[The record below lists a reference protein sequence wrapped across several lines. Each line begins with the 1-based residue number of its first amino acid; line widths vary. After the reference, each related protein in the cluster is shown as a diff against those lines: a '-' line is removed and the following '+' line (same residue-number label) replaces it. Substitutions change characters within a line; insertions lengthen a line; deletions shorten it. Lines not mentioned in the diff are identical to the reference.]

1 VNSNPQDGTSVKK
14 YGLAF
19 HTATP
24 ELGLAIS
31 NFAGD
36 SRCQTWNLGRSL
48 ATDLHQHLVE
58 FIEPQTWAD
67 LAFIAVAKGP
77 GGFTGTRMGMV
88 TARTLAQQ
96 LDIPVF
102 AISTLAAVA
111 WAAPPQPPLA
121 KGGLLSAEPPVAK
134 GGLLNAEPPQPALA
148 KGGLLNAEPP
158 QPPLPK
164 GGLLNAEPPLASD
177 GLLNAE
183 PPQPPL
189 PKGGLLSAE
198 PPVAKGGLLNAEP
211 PQPALAKGGLLS
223 AEPPV
228 AKGGLLNAEPPQ
240 PPLAK
245 GGLLSIAL
253 QMPAQRGQL
262 FGAVY
267 SVNKDSGLTEL
278 FPDTV
283 MTPESW
289 QEKLESWENSYQLI
303 EVGSE
308 LGWSVSSV
316 LELAYLE
323 WKQGSRPDWSGALP
337 FYGQHPVKGH

>member
-1 VNSNPQDGTSVKK
+1 MNSNPQDGTLVKK
-14 YGLAF
+14 YGLAL
-19 HTATP
+19 HTASR

-36 SRCQTWNLGRSL
+36 SRCQTWNLDRDL
-48 ATDLHQHLVE
+48 ATHLHQYLVE
-58 FIEPQTWAD
+58 FIQPQTWAD

-121 KGGLLSAEPPVAK
+121 KGGLLSAEPS
-134 GGLLNAEPPQPALA
+134 LA
-148 KGGLLNAEPP
+148 KGGLLNTEPP
-158 QPPLPK
+158 QPPL
-164 GGLLNAEPPLASD
+164 S
-177 GLLNAE
+177 
-183 PPQPPL
+183 
-189 PKGGLLSAE
+189 KGGLLSAE
-198 PPVAKGGLLNAEP
+198 PFLAKEGLLNT
-211 PQPALAKGGLLS
+211 
-223 AEPPV
+223 
-228 AKGGLLNAEPPQ
+228 EPPQ

-245 GGLLSIAL
+245 GGLLREDIAL

-278 FPDTV
+278 FLDTV

-289 QEKLESWENSYQLI
+289 QEKLDNWGNSYQLI

-323 WKQGSRPDWSGALP
+323 WQMGSRPDWSDALP

>member
-1 VNSNPQDGTSVKK
+1 MIVKSNPQDGTSVKK
-14 YGLAF
+14 YGLAL

-58 FIEPQTWAD
+58 FIRPQTWAD

-88 TARTLAQQ
+88 TARTLGQQ

-111 WAAPPQPPLA
+111 WAAPPQPPLS
-121 KGGLLSAEPPVAK
+121 KGGLLSGKPPLAK
-134 GGLLNAEPPQPALA
+134 EGLLSRKLPLA
-148 KGGLLNAEPP
+148 KE
-158 QPPLPK
+158 
-164 GGLLNAEPPLASD
+164 GLLNAEPPLAK
-177 GLLNAE
+177 E
-183 PPQPPL
+183 
-189 PKGGLLSAE
+189 
-198 PPVAKGGLLNAEP
+198 
-211 PQPALAKGGLLS
+211 
-223 AEPPV
+223 
-228 AKGGLLNAEPPQ
+228 
-240 PPLAK
+240 
-245 GGLLSIAL
+245 GLLSIAL

-283 MTPESW
+283 MTAESW

-308 LGWSVSSV
+308 LGGSVSSV

>member
-1 VNSNPQDGTSVKK
+1 MNSNPQDGTSVKK

-58 FIEPQTWAD
+58 FIRPQTWAD

-111 WAAPPQPPLA
+111 WAAHPQPPVA
-121 KGGLLSAEPPVAK
+121 KEGLLSAEPP
-134 GGLLNAEPPQPALA
+134 Q
-148 KGGLLNAEPP
+148 
-158 QPPLPK
+158 
-164 GGLLNAEPPLASD
+164 AS
-177 GLLNAE
+177 E
-183 PPQPPL
+183 
-189 PKGGLLSAE
+189 
-198 PPVAKGGLLNAEP
+198 
-211 PQPALAKGGLLS
+211 
-223 AEPPV
+223 
-228 AKGGLLNAEPPQ
+228 
-240 PPLAK
+240 
-245 GGLLSIAL
+245 GLLSIAL

-308 LGWSVSSV
+308 LGGSVSSV

-337 FYGQHPVKGH
+337 YYGQHPVKGH

>member
-1 VNSNPQDGTSVKK
+1 MNSNPQDGTSVKK

-48 ATDLHQHLVE
+48 ATDLHQHLVK
-58 FIEPQTWAD
+58 FIGPQTWAD

-111 WAAPPQPPLA
+111 WAAHPQPP
-121 KGGLLSAEPPVAK
+121 VASE
-134 GGLLNAEPPQPALA
+134 GLLNTE
-148 KGGLLNAEPP
+148 
-158 QPPLPK
+158 
-164 GGLLNAEPPLASD
+164 
-177 GLLNAE
+177 
-183 PPQPPL
+183 
-189 PKGGLLSAE
+189 
-198 PPVAKGGLLNAEP
+198 
-211 PQPALAKGGLLS
+211 
-223 AEPPV
+223 
-228 AKGGLLNAEPPQ
+228 

-283 MTPESW
+283 MTAESW

-337 FYGQHPVKGH
+337 YYGQHPVKGH

>member
-1 VNSNPQDGTSVKK
+1 MNSNPQDGTSVKK
-14 YGLAF
+14 YGLAL
-19 HTATP
+19 HTASR

-36 SRCQTWNLGRSL
+36 SRCKTWNLDRDL
-48 ATDLHQHLVE
+48 ATHLHQYLVE
-58 FIEPQTWAD
+58 FIGPQTWAD

-111 WAAPPQPPLA
+111 WAQPPPAKGLLELEPPQPPLG
-121 KGGLLSAEPPVAK
+121 KGGLLSAQPPVA
-134 GGLLNAEPPQPALA
+134 
-148 KGGLLNAEPP
+148 
-158 QPPLPK
+158 
-164 GGLLNAEPPLASD
+164 S
-177 GLLNAE
+177 
-183 PPQPPL
+183 
-189 PKGGLLSAE
+189 
-198 PPVAKGGLLNAEP
+198 
-211 PQPALAKGGLLS
+211 
-223 AEPPV
+223 
-228 AKGGLLNAEPPQ
+228 
-240 PPLAK
+240 

-283 MTPESW
+283 MTAESW

>member
-1 VNSNPQDGTSVKK
+1 MNSNPQDGTSVKK

-58 FIEPQTWAD
+58 FIGPQTWAD

-111 WAAPPQPPLA
+111 WAQPPLSKGGLLSAQPPLAKEGLLSAEPPLA
-121 KGGLLSAEPPVAK
+121 KGGLL
-134 GGLLNAEPPQPALA
+134 NT
-148 KGGLLNAEPP
+148 EPP
-158 QPPLPK
+158 QPPLGK
-164 GGLLNAEPPLASD
+164 E
-177 GLLNAE
+177 
-183 PPQPPL
+183 
-189 PKGGLLSAE
+189 GLLSA
-198 PPVAKGGLLNAEP
+198 K
-211 PQPALAKGGLLS
+211 
-223 AEPPV
+223 
-228 AKGGLLNAEPPQ
+228 
-240 PPLAK
+240 PLHGK
-245 GGLLSIAL
+245 EGLLSIAL

-283 MTPESW
+283 MTAESW

-323 WKQGSRPDWSGALP
+323 WKQGNRPAWSDALP
-337 FYGQHPVKGH
+337 YYGQHPVQGK

>member
-1 VNSNPQDGTSVKK
+1 MNSNPQDGTSVKK
-14 YGLAF
+14 YGLAL
-19 HTATP
+19 HTASR

-36 SRCQTWNLGRSL
+36 SRCQTWNLDRDL
-48 ATDLHQHLVE
+48 ATHLHQYLVE
-58 FIEPQTWAD
+58 FIQPQTWAD

-102 AISTLAAVA
+102 AVSTLAAVA
-111 WAAPPQPPLA
+111 WAEPPQPPF
-121 KGGLLSAEPPVAK
+121 AK
-134 GGLLNAEPPQPALA
+134 GGLLNM
-148 KGGLLNAEPP
+148 EPP
-158 QPPLPK
+158 QPPLSK
-164 GGLLNAEPPLASD
+164 GGLLRD
-177 GLLNAE
+177 D
-183 PPQPPL
+183 
-189 PKGGLLSAE
+189 
-198 PPVAKGGLLNAEP
+198 
-211 PQPALAKGGLLS
+211 
-223 AEPPV
+223 
-228 AKGGLLNAEPPQ
+228 
-240 PPLAK
+240 
-245 GGLLSIAL
+245 IAL

-289 QEKLESWENSYQLI
+289 QEKLDNWGNSYQLI

-308 LGWSVSSV
+308 LGWSVFSV

-323 WKQGSRPDWSGALP
+323 WQMGSRPDWWDALP

>member
-1 VNSNPQDGTSVKK
+1 MNSNPQDGTLVKK
-14 YGLAF
+14 YGLAL

-31 NFAGD
+31 NFSGD
-36 SRCQTWNLGRSL
+36 YRCQTWNLGRSL

-58 FIEPQTWAD
+58 FIQPQTWAD

-102 AISTLAAVA
+102 TISTLAAVA
-111 WAAPPQPPLA
+111 WAAPPQPPLT
-121 KGGLLSAEPPVAK
+121 KGGLLSEEV
-134 GGLLNAEPPQPALA
+134 
-148 KGGLLNAEPP
+148 
-158 QPPLPK
+158 
-164 GGLLNAEPPLASD
+164 
-177 GLLNAE
+177 
-183 PPQPPL
+183 
-189 PKGGLLSAE
+189 
-198 PPVAKGGLLNAEP
+198 

-223 AEPPV
+223 V
-228 AKGGLLNAEPPQ
+228 EPPQ

-245 GGLLSIAL
+245 GGLLREDIAL

-267 SVNKDSGLTEL
+267 SVNGNSGLTEL

-308 LGWSVSSV
+308 LGSSVSGV
-316 LELAYLE
+316 LDLAYLE
-323 WKQGSRPDWSGALP
+323 WKQGSRPDWWDALP
-337 FYGQHPVKGH
+337 YYGQHPVQGFFT

>member
-1 VNSNPQDGTSVKK
+1 MNSNPQSETSAKK
-14 YGLAF
+14 YGLAL

-36 SRCQTWNLGRSL
+36 YRCHIWNLGRSL

-58 FIEPQTWAD
+58 FIQPQTWAD

-102 AISTLAAVA
+102 AVSTLAAVA
-111 WAAPPQPPLA
+111 HNNSQ
-121 KGGLLSAEPPVAK
+121 KSIST
-134 GGLLNAEPPQPALA
+134 Q
-148 KGGLLNAEPP
+148 
-158 QPPLPK
+158 
-164 GGLLNAEPPLASD
+164 D
-177 GLLNAE
+177 
-183 PPQPPL
+183 
-189 PKGGLLSAE
+189 
-198 PPVAKGGLLNAEP
+198 
-211 PQPALAKGGLLS
+211 
-223 AEPPV
+223 
-228 AKGGLLNAEPPQ
+228 
-240 PPLAK
+240 
-245 GGLLSIAL
+245 IAL

-267 SVNKDSGLTEL
+267 AVNSNYGVTEL
-278 FPDTV
+278 FPDAA
-283 MTPESW
+283 MTAESW

-308 LGWSVSSV
+308 LGSSVSGV
-316 LELAYLE
+316 LDLAYLE
-323 WKQGSRPDWSGALP
+323 WKQGSRPDWSDALP
-337 FYGQHPVKGH
+337 YYGQHPVQGK

>member
-1 VNSNPQDGTSVKK
+1 MNSHPQDGTSVKK
-14 YGLAF
+14 YGLAL
-19 HTATP
+19 HTASR

-36 SRCQTWNLGRSL
+36 SRCKTWNLDRDL
-48 ATDLHQHLVE
+48 ATHLHQYLVE
-58 FIEPQTWAD
+58 FIGPQTWAE

-102 AISTLAAVA
+102 AVSTLAAVA
-111 WAAPPQPPLA
+111 WAEPPLA
-121 KGGLLSAEPPVAK
+121 KGLLELEPRQPPLSK
-134 GGLLNAEPPQPALA
+134 GGLLRE
-148 KGGLLNAEPP
+148 
-158 QPPLPK
+158 
-164 GGLLNAEPPLASD
+164 D
-177 GLLNAE
+177 
-183 PPQPPL
+183 
-189 PKGGLLSAE
+189 
-198 PPVAKGGLLNAEP
+198 
-211 PQPALAKGGLLS
+211 
-223 AEPPV
+223 
-228 AKGGLLNAEPPQ
+228 
-240 PPLAK
+240 
-245 GGLLSIAL
+245 IAL

-289 QEKLESWENSYQLI
+289 QEKLDSWGNSYQLI

-308 LGWSVSSV
+308 LGWSVFSV

-323 WKQGSRPDWSGALP
+323 WQMGSSPDWSEALP

>member
-1 VNSNPQDGTSVKK
+1 MNSNPQNGTSVKK
-14 YGLAF
+14 YGLAL
-19 HTATP
+19 HTASR

-36 SRCQTWNLGRSL
+36 SRCQTWNLDRDL
-48 ATDLHQHLVE
+48 ATHLHQYLVE
-58 FIEPQTWAD
+58 FIGPQTWAD

-111 WAAPPQPPLA
+111 WAASPQPPLA
-121 KGGLLSAEPPVAK
+121 KGGLLSAEPS
-134 GGLLNAEPPQPALA
+134 LA
-148 KGGLLNAEPP
+148 KGGLLNM
-158 QPPLPK
+158 
-164 GGLLNAEPPLASD
+164 
-177 GLLNAE
+177 
-183 PPQPPL
+183 
-189 PKGGLLSAE
+189 
-198 PPVAKGGLLNAEP
+198 
-211 PQPALAKGGLLS
+211 
-223 AEPPV
+223 
-228 AKGGLLNAEPPQ
+228 EPPQ

-245 GGLLSIAL
+245 GGLLREDMAL

-267 SVNKDSGLTEL
+267 SVNQEDSGLTEL

-289 QEKLESWENSYQLI
+289 QEKLDNWGNSYQLI

-323 WKQGSRPDWSGALP
+323 WQMGSRPDWSEALP

>member
-1 VNSNPQDGTSVKK
+1 MNSNPQDGTSVKK
-14 YGLAF
+14 YGLAL
-19 HTATP
+19 HTASRD
-24 ELGLAIS
+24 LGLAIS

-36 SRCQTWNLGRSL
+36 SRCQTWNLDRDL
-48 ATDLHQHLVE
+48 ATHLHQYLVE
-58 FIEPQTWAD
+58 FIGPQTWAD

-102 AISTLAAVA
+102 AVSTLAAVA
-111 WAAPPQPPLA
+111 W
-121 KGGLLSAEPPVAK
+121 
-134 GGLLNAEPPQPALA
+134 
-148 KGGLLNAEPP
+148 
-158 QPPLPK
+158 
-164 GGLLNAEPPLASD
+164 
-177 GLLNAE
+177 
-183 PPQPPL
+183 
-189 PKGGLLSAE
+189 
-198 PPVAKGGLLNAEP
+198 
-211 PQPALAKGGLLS
+211 
-223 AEPPV
+223 
-228 AKGGLLNAEPPQ
+228 AEPPQ

-245 GGLLSIAL
+245 GIWELEPPQPPLSKGGLLSAELPLAKGGLLREDIAL

-278 FPDTV
+278 FTDTV

-289 QEKLESWENSYQLI
+289 QEKLDNWGNSYQLI

>member
-1 VNSNPQDGTSVKK
+1 MNSNPQDGTSVKK

-31 NFAGD
+31 NFADD

-58 FIEPQTWAD
+58 IIRPQTWAD

-111 WAAPPQPPLA
+111 WAAPPQPPLS
-121 KGGLLSAEPPVAK
+121 KGGLLSAEPP
-134 GGLLNAEPPQPALA
+134 LA
-148 KGGLLNAEPP
+148 KE
-158 QPPLPK
+158 
-164 GGLLNAEPPLASD
+164 
-177 GLLNAE
+177 
-183 PPQPPL
+183 
-189 PKGGLLSAE
+189 
-198 PPVAKGGLLNAEP
+198 
-211 PQPALAKGGLLS
+211 
-223 AEPPV
+223 
-228 AKGGLLNAEPPQ
+228 
-240 PPLAK
+240 
-245 GGLLSIAL
+245 GLLSIAL

-323 WKQGSRPDWSGALP
+323 WKQGNRPAWSDALP
-337 FYGQHPVKGH
+337 YYGQHPVKGH